1 MTIAAVLLEL
11 GVPAHER
18 PGHDEL
24 LEQILRSHGR
34 RCSTEHS
41 DTDHQRAYEPRTQSQ
56 ASIQKKCAAK
66 T

>member
-1 MTIAAVLLEL
+1 VTIAAILLEL

-24 LEQILRSHGR
+24 LEQAL
-34 RCSTEHS
+34 CPHS
-41 DTDHQRAYEPRTQSQ
+41 WRYGTDHDPDHKRTYEPPTQQ
-56 ASIQKKCAAK
+56 PASTQKKCAAK